1 MNWNCSIHGPV
12 RALLLIHDCSSVTQ
26 DEIRQKRNSK
36 DFEMESSHII
46 KVIHSLSAN
55 RVVQCSLYKNL

>member
-12 RALLLIHDCSSVTQ
+12 RALLLIQDCSSVTQ

-36 DFEMESSHII
+36 DFEMEAPHII

-55 RVVQCSLYKNL
+55 RVV